1 MLNDRISQIVKRAA
15 TSEDANKSVSSRLI
29 NIERERDAIR
39 ALLGHLIYYIVDFIY
54 LYFYNY
60 YIIILIIIFRI

>member
-39 ALLGHLIYYIVDFIY
+39 ALLGHLILYIV
-54 LYFYNY
+54 
-60 YIIILIIIFRI
+60 YIL